1 MEYSVKFVISYR
13 MNISS
18 LQYVPGPKFE
28 AETDISL
35 TVNDKKG
42 TINSKLT
49 PGIVPGLPNIDF
61 TAIHPQGKSRLF
73 LFLQVRTNFL
83 QFNSTCKK
91 VCVTLTTNTNKFCQQ
106 YDKTI
111 YHTLVCTVVEKEQFI
126 KQCAKNVC

>member
-1 MEYSVKFVISYR
+1 